1 MAILA
6 IISPAAGRHSGAR
19 IWDWVRARVE
29 HARKWECVT
38 SERPGHARELATG
51 AVARYERVI
60 AVGGDGTVCEVANGL
75 AHSQTPLGIIPVGT
89 ANDLSHNLG
98 IPHDPAAAAALA
110 ATGVARPID
119 LGEIHTS
126 RSTRYFVNVAG
137 FGFDAEVAARVN
149 RMPKV
154 IGGTMPYIAGV
165 LQTLRQYDSPRMRIG
180 IDGQVIERAVF
191 LVAVGNCASYGGG
204 MRITPHA
211 RPDDG
216 LLDVCLVK
224 DLSRLEVLRLVPKL
238 YSGGHVGHPAVELFR
253 CRAVIAD
260 ADRSVLCQADGEPVG
275 ELPAQFGIR
284 PGALRCVT
292 GPVPSS
298 PSAPMRLAR
307 GPADLR

>member
-165 LQTLRQYDSPRMRIG
+165 LQTLRQYDSPRMRSG
-180 IDGQVIERAVF
+180 IA
-191 LVAVGNCASYGGG
+191 
-204 MRITPHA
+204 
-211 RPDDG
+211 
-216 LLDVCLVK
+216 
-224 DLSRLEVLRLVPKL
+224 
-238 YSGGHVGHPAVELFR
+238 
-253 CRAVIAD
+253 
-260 ADRSVLCQADGEPVG
+260 
-275 ELPAQFGIR
+275 
-284 PGALRCVT
+284 
-292 GPVPSS
+292 GPVRNSAWRTAVRDGTGAIVALSAHAPSTRAS
-298 PSAPMRLAR
+298 
-307 GPADLR
+307 GPTVK